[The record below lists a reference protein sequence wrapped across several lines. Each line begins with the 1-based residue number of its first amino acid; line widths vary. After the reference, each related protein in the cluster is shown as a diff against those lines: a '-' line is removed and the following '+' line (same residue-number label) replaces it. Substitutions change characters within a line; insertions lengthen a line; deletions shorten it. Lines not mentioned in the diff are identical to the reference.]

1 MKRISLLL
9 SLLLIGSSLAAQQ
22 RRPSAPP
29 PAPAPPPQQLQPQQ
43 PPTPPQPPQPPP
55 QQPQTP
61 PPPPVTDTG
70 AAGAPYA
77 RLTAAEVARFTAG
90 RQEFSDVET
99 VADGLGPVFNGRSC
113 GECHNAPAL
122 GGGNR
127 RVVTRFGTRNG
138 NGVFDP
144 LANLGGSLIQ
154 DHAIGPQDGS
164 THAFRPEVVPPAATI
179 VAHRRS
185 TPLFGLGL
193 VDATPDDV
201 FVALAADQASRHDGT
216 AGRVSRVQNISAG
229 MQTVGK
235 FGWKAQVPTLFQFS
249 GDAYLNE
256 LGITSPQFPNENCP
270 QGNCAELAFNPVPAM
285 NDLGDGIEALRDF
298 MTFLA
303 PPARGRTSADTD
315 AGEQLFAQLGC
326 NACHVATLT
335 TGRNAVAALDRVA
348 YHPYSDFLLHDMGSL
363 GDGIEQGSATGR
375 ELRTAPLWGL
385 RFVQTYLHDGR
396 ATTLDDAITAHEGQ
410 GRAARDRYSRLDQT
424 SKDKLLAFLRS
435 L

>member
-1 MKRISLLL
+1 MKRITLLA
-9 SLLLIGSSLAAQQ
+9 SLLLIGSTLSAFTLSAQV
-22 RRPSAPP
+22 RRPSSPP
-29 PAPAPPPQQLQPQQ
+29 PAPAPPPVANALAGDALQ
-43 PPTPPQPPQPPP
+43 
-55 QQPQTP
+55 
-61 PPPPVTDTG
+61 
-70 AAGAPYA
+70 
-77 RLTAAEVARFTAG
+77 RLSPAELARFNNG
-90 RQEFSDVET
+90 RQEFADVEN

-127 RVVTRFGTRNG
+127 RLVTRIGTRTG
-138 NGVFDP
+138 NAFDA
-144 LANLGGSLIQ
+144 LTNLGGSLLQ
-154 DHAIGPQDGS
+154 DRAIGPRDGS
-164 THAFRPEVVPPAATI
+164 VHPFRPEVVPAAATI

-193 VDATPDDV
+193 VDATPDVV
-201 FVALAADQASRHDGT
+201 FVALAADQASRPDGT

-249 GDAYLNE
+249 GDAYVNE
-256 LGITSPQFPNENCP
+256 LGITNPQFPDENCP
-270 QGNCAELAFNPVPAM
+270 QGNCAELSFNPVPAI
-285 NDLGDGIEALRDF
+285 NDLGDGVEALRDF

-303 PPARGRTSADTD
+303 PPPRAAVISRD
-315 AGEQLFAQLGC
+315 ANDGEQLFAQIGC
-326 NACHVATLT
+326 ASCHVASLT
-335 TGRNAVAALDRVA
+335 TGRNAVAALDRVT
-348 YHPYSDFLLHDMGSL
+348 YHPYSDFLLHDMGTL

-375 ELRTAPLWGL
+375 ELRTSPLWGL

-396 ATTLDDAITAHEGQ
+396 ANTLDQAVLAHEGQ
-410 GRAARDRYSRLDQT
+410 GRASRDRYSRLDQA